1 MYKSGLAS
9 SLDEMISS
17 LNQLSERIGGF
28 TTKTYNMLGVTLLLK
43 NDIDRA
49 LKIFETALNEL
60 QLDKLQLDTEEGQKV
75 LNQHNGDLCC
85 LLFNYIKCLYLKN
98 GQGQG
103 ENFLKTDAVTKQFFA
118 YLVKLD
124 LTMAKS
130 IFGER

>member
-60 QLDKLQLDTEEGQKV
+60 
-75 LNQHNGDLCC
+75 
-85 LLFNYIKCLYLKN
+85 
-98 GQGQG
+98 
-103 ENFLKTDAVTKQFFA
+103 
-118 YLVKLD
+118 
-124 LTMAKS
+124 
-130 IFGER
+130 

>member
-60 QLDKLQLDTEEGQKV
+60 ELDTEKGQKS
-75 LNQHNGDLCC
+75 LTPGNGDLSC

-98 GQGQG
+98 G
-103 ENFLKTDAVTKQFFA
+103 
-118 YLVKLD
+118 
-124 LTMAKS
+124 
-130 IFGER
+130 